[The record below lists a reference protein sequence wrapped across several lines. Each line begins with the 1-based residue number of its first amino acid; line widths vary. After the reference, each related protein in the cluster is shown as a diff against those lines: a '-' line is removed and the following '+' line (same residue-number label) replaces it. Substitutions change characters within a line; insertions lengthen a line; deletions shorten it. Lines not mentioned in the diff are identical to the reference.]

1 MIRKLKACICFFVLA
16 FAIAQHTNAQ
26 SVIRPFNLAY
36 SENLKGGTSM
46 FGNTILASFTGNGN
60 NSNPSLTQ
68 MNETNNANN
77 GSGGIGFSQYGNDG
91 SNMQYVDIDGTSSTV
106 NSSSADLVLPSGS
119 NTIKF
124 ARLYWGGRIN
134 NTVITSSPDTLRKIK
149 IRKGTSGAYTT
160 AIAPFINVDQFAI
173 STTEKSYQSFVDV
186 TAFVNSNGQG
196 TYTIADLPV
205 TPGTSTSG
213 GKYGGWVIVV
223 AYENVSQPYN
233 SVRIFDGFTRVYD
246 NGNVSYLTIN
256 LDGLNVPS
264 SPLTSDEA
272 VMGTVAWEGDANLS
286 ASSTNP
292 AGDFIKVNGIIV
304 SNTVNPSTN
313 FWNGS
318 ISKGG
323 AFVTSKNPNYSNQMG
338 IDIDEVNVGTG
349 YNIAPNATSVTVKFG
364 TEADMYFPSV
374 FTFKIKVKDPLVIL
388 DKSVSDSSGNG
399 YVEPNELLTY
409 TLSGSNQ
416 GPGGAINSIIVDTL
430 PSNLQYVPGTL
441 EVISVPGVSTGFK
454 TDAQDADQAFVGT
467 SGGRTYIKFFI
478 GLGANN
484 SQGGQIAAGQSYSV
498 RFKAR
503 ATATPGSIVN
513 TARIFSVNDMG
524 NLFTDDGTATI
535 TQEQGPLPVKIYT
548 FTAQLSDNQIS
559 ILKWTTSSEINNDHF
574 EIERSEDGL
583 HFYRR
588 GTVIGSGS
596 TSLPTSYSYK
606 DEIDIKA
613 STVYYRMKMVSTD
626 GEESFS
632 NVIPLKIKGAF
643 NIEKVTVY
651 PNPFISNLKVYLNSN
666 DDEAASIKIIS
677 LNGSTAVSRSL
688 DIKKGDNIITVDNL
702 GNLPKGV
709 YLIKLDSKTGT
720 LTRKILK
727 N

>member
-1 MIRKLKACICFFVLA
+1 MIRKLKACICFLLLA
-16 FAIAQHTNAQ
+16 FAFTQHINAQ

-46 FGNTILASFTGNGN
+46 FGNTILASVTGNGN
-60 NSNPSLTQ
+60 NSSPSLTQ
-68 MNETNNANN
+68 MNGTSNPNN

-91 SNMQYVDIDGTSSTV
+91 SNMQYVDIDGVSSTV

-160 AIAPFINVDQFAI
+160 AIAPSINVDQYAI

-205 TPGTSTSG
+205 TPGTSSTG

-223 AYENVSQPYN
+223 AYENTSQAYS

-246 NGNVSYLTIN
+246 NGNISYLTIN

-264 SPLTSDEA
+264 SPLTADEA

-292 AGDFIKVNGIIV
+292 AGDFIKVNGITV

-323 AFVTSKNPNYSNQMG
+323 VFVTAKNPNYSNQMG

-349 YNIAPNATSVTVKFG
+349 YNIAPNATSVTVQFG

-374 FTFKIKVKDPLVIL
+374 FTFKIKVKDPLLVL

-416 GPGGAINSIIVDTL
+416 GQGGAINSIIVDTL
-430 PSNLQYVPGTL
+430 PSNLQYIPGTL
-441 EVISVPGVSTGFK
+441 EVVSVPGVSTGFK

-478 GLGANN
+478 GLGATN

-535 TQEQGPLPVKIYT
+535 TQEQGPLPVKLSV
-548 FTAQLSDNQIS
+548 FTAQLENNQSS
-559 ILKWTTSSEINNDHF
+559 ILKWTTASEINNDHF
-574 EIERSEDGL
+574 EIERSEDGF
-583 HFYRR
+583 HFYTR
-588 GTVIGSGS
+588 GTVTGRGS
-596 TSLPTSYSYK
+596 TSLPTSYTYN

-613 STVYYRMKMVSTD
+613 STIYYRMKMVSTD
-626 GEESFS
+626 GKESFS
-632 NVIPLKIKGAF
+632 NIIPLKIKGAF
-643 NIEKVTVY
+643 NIEKITIY
-651 PNPFISNLKVYLNSN
+651 PNPFISDLKIYLNSN
-666 DDEAASIKIIS
+666 LEGSANIKILS
-677 LNGSTAVSRSL
+677 LNGSMLINRSL
-688 DIKKGDNIITVDNL
+688 DIKKGDNIITIDNL
-702 GNLPKGV
+702 GNLQKGV

-720 LTRKILK
+720 ITQKIIK